1 MVAGVDTSLA
11 VPVVIFVT
19 VSREGCDWHN
29 GRLRDVSIGAG
40 VADAVVEFAV
50 TTPIAN
56 RLNHRG
62 CDVERP

>member
-29 GRLRDVSIGAG
+29 GRLRDVSIGA
-40 VADAVVEFAV
+40 AS
-50 TTPIAN
+50 PMQSWS
-56 RLNHRG
+56 LQ
-62 CDVERP
+62 